1 MCGRLGNSFGDRFS
15 LRREHELKHQVEN
28 NRSSKYQPK
37 EGVEEKDVARPKV
50 KQQLGQT
57 TASIRLQVTVD
68 TGILIILEFRFFRPT
83 CLRRE
88 QAGSQERSLGT
99 LERKSKGSPRMTD
112 SK

>member
-50 KQQLGQT
+50 KQQLGQM
-57 TASIRLQVTVD
+57 TASIRLQVSVD
-68 TGILIILEFRFFRPT
+68 TGILITSEFRFRPT
-83 CLRRE
+83 CLRSE